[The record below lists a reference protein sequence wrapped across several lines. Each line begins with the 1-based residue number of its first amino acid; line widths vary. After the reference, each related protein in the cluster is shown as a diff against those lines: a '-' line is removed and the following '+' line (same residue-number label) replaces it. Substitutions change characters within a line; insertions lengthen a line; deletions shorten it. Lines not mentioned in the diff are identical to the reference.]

1 MVNTRREEE
10 SNAAVQAKSKEFKEG
25 FIKQIKWSN
34 LKEIFKDR
42 GIIKEELSDHEKF
55 SLTVNLL

>member
-42 GIIKEELSDHEKF
+42 EIIKEELSDHEKF